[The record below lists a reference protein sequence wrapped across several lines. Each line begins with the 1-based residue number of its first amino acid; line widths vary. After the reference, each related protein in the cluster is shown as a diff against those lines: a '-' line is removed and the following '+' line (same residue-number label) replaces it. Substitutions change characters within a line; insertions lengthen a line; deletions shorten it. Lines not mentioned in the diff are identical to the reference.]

1 MPVSYKRTG
10 KSHMA
15 SSLLLAT
22 EGILFDIVHSTSS
35 TYNPDQAGSSGNSFD
50 AEYPDTF

>member
-1 MPVSYKRTG
+1 MLVSYKRTG

-15 SSLLLAT
+15 SFLLLAT
-22 EGILFDIVHSTSS
+22 AGILLDKGHSTSS
-35 TYNPDQAGSSGNSFD
+35 SYNPAQAGSSGNSFD

>member
-1 MPVSYKRTG
+1 MPVSYKRTV

-15 SSLLLAT
+15 NPLLLAT
-22 EGILFDIVHSTSS
+22 AGILFDIGHSTSS
-35 TYNPDQAGSSGNSFD
+35 SYNPDQAGSSGNSFD